1 MTVHSPAVL
10 SHLWK
15 AFFYSV
21 MKCTFIICLPAT
33 CQWFKCFLVVI
44 CRRNVFLI
52 ILDSSH
58 WFLPNRVRVDSPVS
72 WREVYQAMLEYNI
85 SLETCVILASLKIDW
100 NCHMVIVTD
109 WVIIEYWWGLDY
121 RIHHAI
127 ANWVSFNDT
136 MFKCISRPIDL
147 FSSVITWLFKMPS
160 TCSRWS
166 FLFFLSYFFL
176 PPMLIHHSSK
186 NAYTILNM
194 TSFFL
199 FPLCLLLEG

>member
-1 MTVHSPAVL
+1 MTVHTPAVL
-10 SHLWK
+10 SHLCK

-21 MKCTFIICLPAT
+21 TKCTFIICLPAT
-33 CQWFKCFLVVI
+33 CQWFKCLLVVI

-72 WREVYQAMLEYNI
+72 WREVYQAMLEY
-85 SLETCVILASLKIDW
+85 K
-100 NCHMVIVTD
+100 
-109 WVIIEYWWGLDY
+109 IIEYWWGLDY

-127 ANWVSFNDT
+127 ANRVSFNDT
-136 MFKCISRPIDL
+136 TFKCISRPIDL

-186 NAYTILNM
+186 NAYTMLNM